1 MDKKIAMVGVGNM
14 GGAIAMALAKKGYSL
29 ILSNRSLEKLEKFK
43 SFDQVEITR
52 DNREACEKADYIFIG
67 VKPQQMEALVE
78 DLKDSLQKPLV
89 SMVMGKS
96 LGDMKALLGHK
107 KLVRIM
113 PNTPAQV
120 GESMTAAA
128 FGQDLDSEE
137 RQDIQELLMAFGAYK
152 EVPEDQFS
160 AFCALCGCMPA
171 FIDLFIEG
179 ASDGAVYCGLKRQDS
194 YEFLAQTLKGVAK
207 LLEESK
213 KHPGVLKDEVTSPAG
228 STIKGVHEL
237 EKGSFRYLI
246 SQAVITAAK
255 NS

>member
-1 MDKKIAMVGVGNM
+1 
-14 GGAIAMALAKKGYSL
+14 
-29 ILSNRSLEKLEKFK
+29 
-43 SFDQVEITR
+43 
-52 DNREACEKADYIFIG
+52 
-67 VKPQQMEALVE
+67 
-78 DLKDSLQKPLV
+78 
-89 SMVMGKS
+89 
-96 LGDMKALLGHK
+96 
-107 KLVRIM
+107 
-113 PNTPAQV
+113 
-120 GESMTAAA
+120 MTAAA

>member
-1 MDKKIAMVGVGNM
+1 MDKKIAMIGVGNM
-14 GGAIAMALAKKGYSL
+14 GGAIAMAQAKKGYSL
-29 ILSNRSLEKLEKFK
+29 ILANRSLEKLEKFK
-43 SFDQVEITR
+43 SFDQVKITQ
-52 DNREACEKADYIFIG
+52 DNRKACQEADYIFIG
-67 VKPQQMEALVE
+67 VKPNQADKLMNE
-78 DLKDSLQKPLV
+78 LKDVLQKPLI

-96 LGDMKALLGHK
+96 LKQMEDILNHK

-128 FGQDLDSEE
+128 FSKEVTVEE
-137 RQDIQELLMAFGAYK
+137 RQDIEEFLGAFGAYK
-152 EVPEDQFS
+152 EISENQFS

-179 ASDGAVYCGLKRQDS
+179 ASDGGVYCGLKRQDT
-194 YEFLAQTLKGVAK
+194 YEFLSQTLKGVA
-207 LLEESK
+207 LLLDETK
-213 KHPGVLKDEVTSPAG
+213 KHPGVLKDEVTSPGG
-228 STIKGVHEL
+228 STIKGVQEL
-237 EKGSFRYLI
+237 EKGAFRSLV